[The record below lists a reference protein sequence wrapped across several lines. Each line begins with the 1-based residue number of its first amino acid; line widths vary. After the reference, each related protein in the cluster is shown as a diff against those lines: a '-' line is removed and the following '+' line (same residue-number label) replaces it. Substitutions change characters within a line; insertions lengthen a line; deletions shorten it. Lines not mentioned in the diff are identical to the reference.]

1 VTVHM
6 EPLEL
11 EPPESPGSSGTLEPE
26 GPAVLGSPSV
36 LAVPAP
42 QDLDDASREQAT
54 RRLFELVRTSTSTAE
69 AATARDQIVR
79 LHMEVAR
86 SLARRYRNRGIADED
101 LEQVAYLTLVKVV
114 RTFDLE
120 KGQSFMAFAVPSIRG
135 ALKKHFRDR
144 GWVVRPPRRIQEM
157 QYAIRRATEELQQ
170 ALGRSPRPS
179 EVAAHLSSTVDD
191 VVEALAADSC
201 FSPASLDRPTT
212 PGGDQGSAVTLG
224 DCIGFSED
232 ALEAAEARAVLGPAV
247 RRLCR
252 RDRRIVELRFFEQR
266 SQQEIAEDIGVTQ
279 MQVSRLLARI
289 LRDLRETLTTPDEP
303 EPERVPQP
311 PGQRTASPRSAE
323 RSTHPMAKRSAR

>member
-1 VTVHM
+1 MTVHM
-6 EPLEL
+6 DPLEL
-11 EPPESPGSSGTLEPE
+11 ERPESPGSSGTLEPE

-42 QDLDDASREQAT
+42 QDLDDAGREQAT
-54 RRLFELVRTSTSTAE
+54 RRLYELVRTSTSTAE

-170 ALGRSPRPS
+170 SLGRSPRPS

-289 LRDLRETLTTPDEP
+289 LRDLREALTTPDEP
-303 EPERVPQP
+303 EPERVPRP
-311 PGQRTASPRSAE
+311 PRQRTAPPRSAQ
-323 RSTHPMAKRSAR
+323 RAPGPVAGLG

>member
-289 LRDLRETLTTPDEP
+289 LRDLRETLTTPEP
-303 EPERVPQP
+303 EPERVPLP
-311 PGQRTASPRSAE
+311 PRQRTASPRSAQ
-323 RSTHPMAKRSAR
+323 RAPRPVADLG

>member
-1 VTVHM
+1 MTIHM
-6 EPLEL
+6 DHRDI
-11 EPPESPGSSGTLEPE
+11 
-26 GPAVLGSPSV
+26 
-36 LAVPAP
+36 AP
-42 QDLDDASREQAT
+42 QELDDPGREQAT
-54 RRLFELVRTSTSTAE
+54 RRLFHMARTGADTAE
-69 AATARDQIVR
+69 AGAARDQIVR

-114 RTFDLE
+114 RTFDLD

-170 ALGRSPRPS
+170 TLGRSPRPS
-179 EVAAHLSSTVDD
+179 EVAVHLSSTVDD
-191 VVEALAADSC
+191 VIEALAADSC

-212 PGGDQGSAVTLG
+212 PGGEGSAVTLG

-289 LRDLRETLTTPDEP
+289 LRDLREALTTPEEP
-303 EPERVPQP
+303 EHLQGPHRPPRQRTSP
-311 PGQRTASPRSAE
+311 PGSAE
-323 RSTHPMAKRSAR
+323 RGRQPVCGDVAR